1 MPMTQRRTTTIATA
15 IWLATM
21 GLCLAAVT
29 MVVSTLWVVVPPS
42 WGFRGASIL
51 VGATFGSVGAV
62 VARRR
67 PDNSIGWLFCAI
79 GILFAIQAFVV
90 EYTITGILATP
101 GRLPYASQI
110 GWILTWIWV
119 IPSGLALIYLPLLFP
134 TGRLLSRRWRPVAWL
149 GALSL
154 AASAAIVS
162 IAPGPIDQATYL
174 DNPLGS
180 TTMTTSDFIPV
191 IAPAFIGFGLAI
203 LLALASMIRRFMT
216 STGEARLQIKWFA
229 FAVAV
234 AGALDVL
241 YYAAFLATTPPAIVK
256 VLEVLVVLGL
266 LSLPVTAGLAILR
279 YRLYD
284 IDRIISRTIAYAVVS
299 GVLIATFVGAI
310 LAFQAILSPVTRS
323 NTLAVAASTLV
334 VAALFQP
341 LRRRVQVLVDR
352 RFHRARYDAERT
364 TSAFSERLR
373 DQVDL
378 AAVRSDLMTS
388 VATSLRPSSSAL
400 WLRDSGEPSE

>member
-1 MPMTQRRTTTIATA
+1 MPTTARRSTMIATA
-15 IWLATM
+15 LWLATM
-21 GLCLAAVT
+21 ALC
-29 MVVSTLWVVVPPS
+29 VVSVTLLLSTRWVVVPES
-42 WGFRGASIL
+42 WGFRGASIF

-101 GRLPYASQI
+101 GQLPYATQI

-203 LLALASMIRRFMT
+203 LLALASMIRRFTT

-241 YYAAFLATTPPAIVK
+241 YYAAFLVATPPTIVK
-256 VLEVLVVLGL
+256 VLEILVVIGL

-378 AAVRSDLMTS
+378 AAVRTDLMTA

-400 WLRDSGEPSE
+400 WLRDTSEPSE

>member
-1 MPMTQRRTTTIATA
+1 VPTTQRRTTWIATA
-15 IWLATM
+15 VWLATM
-21 GLCLAAVT
+21 GFCLVSAA
-29 MVVSTLWVVVPPS
+29 MLLSTLWVVVPES
-42 WGFRGASIL
+42 WGFRGASTLI
-51 VGATFGSVGAV
+51 GATFGSVGAV

-79 GILFAIQAFVV
+79 GILFAIEGFIV
-90 EYTITGILATP
+90 EYTITGVLAAP
-101 GRLPYASQI
+101 GRLPYVTQI
-110 GWILTWIWV
+110 GWILAWIWV
-119 IPSGLALIYLPLLFP
+119 IPAGLALIYLPLLFP

-162 IAPGPIDQATYL
+162 IAPGPISQATYIE
-174 DNPLGS
+174 NPLGS
-180 TTMTTSDFIPV
+180 TSMTTSAFIPV
-191 IAPAFIGFGLAI
+191 IAPAFIGFGLVI
-203 LLALASMIRRFMT
+203 LLALTSMIRRFAT

-229 FAVAV
+229 FAGAV

-241 YYAAFLATTPPAIVK
+241 YYTAFVVTAPPAITK
-256 VLEVLVVLGL
+256 LLEILIVVGL
-266 LSLPVTAGLAILR
+266 LSLPVAAGLAILR

-310 LAFQAILSPVTRS
+310 LAFQAVLSPVTRS

-341 LRRRVQVLVDR
+341 LRRRVQTVVDR

-378 AAVRSDLMTS
+378 AAVRSDLMTA
-388 VATSLRPSSSAL
+388 VAGSLGPSSSAL
-400 WLRDSGEPSE
+400 WLRDGSGTRE

>member
-1 MPMTQRRTTTIATA
+1 VPMTQRRTTMIATA
-15 IWLATM
+15 LWLATL
-21 GLCLAAVT
+21 GLCLASSGLL
-29 MVVSTLWVVVPPS
+29 VSTRWVVVPDS
-42 WGFRGASIL
+42 WGFRGAAIL
-51 VGATFGSVGAV
+51 AGATFGSVGAV

-67 PDNSIGWLFCAI
+67 PDNSIGWLFCGI
-79 GILFAIQAFVV
+79 GILFAIQAFIV
-90 EYTITGILATP
+90 EYTVTGVLAAP
-101 GRLPYASQI
+101 GRLPYVPQI
-110 GWILTWIWV
+110 GWVLTWIWV
-119 IPSGLALIYLPLLFP
+119 FPAGLALIYLPLLFP

-149 GALSL
+149 GALSM
-154 AASAAIVS
+154 AASAVIVS
-162 IAPGPIDQATYL
+162 IAPGKIDQAMYL
-174 DNPLGS
+174 ENPLG
-180 TTMTTSDFIPV
+180 TTSISASDYITL

-203 LLALASMIRRFMT
+203 ILALASMIRRFVS

-241 YYAAFLATTPPAIVK
+241 YYAGFLITIPAAIVK
-256 VLEVLVVLGL
+256 LLEIMVVIGL
-266 LSLPVTAGLAILR
+266 LSLPITAGLAILR

-299 GVLIATFVGAI
+299 GVLVATFVGAI

-378 AAVRSDLMTS
+378 AAVRSDLMS
-388 VATSLRPSSSAL
+388 AVATSLRPSTSAL
-400 WLRDSGEPSE
+400 WLRDNAGTNE

>member
-21 GLCLAAVT
+21 GLCLASVT
-29 MVVSTLWVVVPPS
+29 LLLSTLWVVVPAS

-67 PDNSIGWLFCAI
+67 PDNSIGWLFCVI
-79 GILFAIQAFVV
+79 GILFATQAFII
-90 EYTITGILATP
+90 EYTITGVLAAP
-101 GRLPYASQI
+101 GRLPYVTQI
-110 GWILTWIWV
+110 GWLLTWIWV
-119 IPSGLALIYLPLLFP
+119 VPAGLALIYLPLLFP

-154 AASAAIVS
+154 TASAAIVS

-180 TTMTTSDFIPV
+180 TSMTTSDFITL
-191 IAPAFIGFGLAI
+191 IAPAFTAFGLAI
-203 LLALASMIRRFMT
+203 LLALASMIRRFSTT
-216 STGEARLQIKWFA
+216 SGEARLQIKWFA

-234 AGALDVL
+234 AGVLDVL
-241 YYAAFLATTPPAIVK
+241 YYAAFLVATPPA
-256 VLEVLVVLGL
+256 VLKALEILVVLGL

-310 LAFQAILSPVTRS
+310 LAFQAILSPLTRS

-400 WLRDSGEPSE
+400 WLRDTGESTE